1 MSLLNKNA
9 ITLNSLILY
18 FSLTLETCCSVFVA
32 LLVFEN
38 MIDKIVKFIQYCSLI
53 KCLDKEIREY
63 KFMRKVNTVMQFY
76 VKPGCGK
83 FHFLG
88 GKKVILCQRL
98 KSKVYNTCVVCIVK
112 YLTYKIAN
120 IQSITH
126 FLHFDII
133 YFLILLFVVF
143 DKRCLKMGRT
153 LLLTK

>member
-63 KFMRKVNTVMQFY
+63 KFMRKVNNAILCN
-76 VKPGCGK
+76 PGCGK

-88 GKKVILCQRL
+88 GKKVILC
-98 KSKVYNTCVVCIVK
+98 
-112 YLTYKIAN
+112 
-120 IQSITH
+120 
-126 FLHFDII
+126 
-133 YFLILLFVVF
+133 
-143 DKRCLKMGRT
+143 
-153 LLLTK
+153 